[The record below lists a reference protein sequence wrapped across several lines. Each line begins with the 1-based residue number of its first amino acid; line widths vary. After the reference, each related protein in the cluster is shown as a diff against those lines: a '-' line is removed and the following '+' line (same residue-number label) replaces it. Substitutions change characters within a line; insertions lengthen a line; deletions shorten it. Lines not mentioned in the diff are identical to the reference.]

1 MYTFV
6 CVYAHF
12 IMTEPSQGSPV
23 PDIEI
28 QELQGSPT
36 SLKRRPPSSPE
47 SDGQSSPSSP
57 SDATWPRRVS
67 PRSKKNEKEVF
78 KFLKES
84 DPNYTIRRQQLQMN
98 LILEKNQHVKK
109 VGVATC
115 HRHGSEI
122 RKTQLHV
129 HAYTERNLGTLLHHF
144 CSRTR

>member
-1 MYTFV
+1 MCLTVQLKNYHLI
-6 CVYAHF
+6 YLPWF
-12 IMTEPSQGSPV
+12 ILTEPSQSSPL

-36 SLKRRPPSSPE
+36 SLKKRPPSSPE

-57 SDATWPRRVS
+57 SDASWPRRVS
-67 PRSKKNEKEVF
+67 PRRKNEKEVF

-109 VGVATC
+109 VGVATYMY
-115 HRHGSEI
+115 HRHGNEI
-122 RKTQLHV
+122 DRGRKN
-129 HAYTERNLGTLLHHF
+129 AAACIYIPRIY
-144 CSRTR
+144 